1 MFTHILLASDGSECA
16 LKAAESAA
24 AIAARFDS
32 SLTILNVYHPQA
44 ITAPFEAPVS
54 ICMSDA
60 TIAALQDE
68 AVCRAGHVVRGY
80 KIKYQIRKEIGIPAS
95 EIVRFAQ
102 EKSCDLIVVGSR
114 GLNAFQ
120 SFLIGSVSD
129 GVMHH
134 AHCPVL
140 VVR

>member
-1 MFTHILLASDGSECA
+1 MFSHILLASDGSECA
-16 LKAAESAA
+16 LKAADSAA
-24 AIAARFDS
+24 AIAAKFDS
-32 SLTILNVYHPQA
+32 SLTILNVYHPQP
-44 ITAPFEAPVS
+44 ITGPFEAPVT
-54 ICMSDA
+54 ICMDEHS
-60 TIAALQDE
+60 IAALQDE

-80 KIKYQIRKEIGIPAS
+80 NVKYQSRKEIGIPAS

-102 EKSCDLIVVGSR
+102 EEGCDLIVVGSR

-129 GVMHH
+129 GVTHH